1 MFMTLLGAFDGVY
14 SVSPAVT
21 IQSFSYPNKVNP
33 NEKFS
38 IQVVL
43 MCHDVNGWAKVRL
56 YLKEQELK
64 ASDGIWIGLLG
75 KEAGSNI
82 TVVLSDIV
90 LESSKEPYAL
100 ELATFWQKL
109 GELGETRQESK
120 DLKITVVNIML
131 SADCLPKSVNA
142 NENFLLQCSVENE
155 GNDLAY
161 DVTAEISDYRDF
173 SPKGGLRKEV
183 GNLEPGQSRQV
194 SFNLTSPF
202 VIYGDVHR
210 LVVTLRYQDWTNK
223 EWAITQELSIKVDV
237 SPVWFVSAW
246 GPMALLVTVL
256 FVFAV
261 FVLFIARKAIV
272 SRKGLEF
279 RR

>member
-1 MFMTLLGAFDGVY
+1 MTLLGAFDGAY
-14 SVSPAVT
+14 SVTPAVT
-21 IQSFSYPNKVNP
+21 IQSLKYPNKVRP
-33 NEKFS
+33 NEGFA

-43 MCHDVNGWAKVRL
+43 ACHDVNGWAKVKL
-56 YLKEQELK
+56 YRKEQELK
-64 ASDGIWIGLLG
+64 ASDGMWIGWLG
-75 KEAGSNI
+75 KETSSNI
-82 TVVLSDIV
+82 TVVLSDIM
-90 LESSKEPYAL
+90 LESSKEPYVL

-109 GELGETRQESK
+109 GELGETKQESK
-120 DLKITVVNIML
+120 ELKITVVNIML

-142 NENFLLQCSVENE
+142 NENFLLQCLIEND

-173 SPKGGLRKEV
+173 SPKGELRKEI

-194 SFNLTSPF
+194 LFNLTSPF
-202 VIYGDVHR
+202 VVYGGVHR
-210 LVVTLRYQDWTNK
+210 LVVTLRCQDWTNK
-223 EWAITQELSIKVDV
+223 ELATTQELSIKVDV
-237 SPVWFVSAW
+237 SPTWFVTTW

-256 FVFAV
+256 VVFAV
-261 FVLFIARKAIV
+261 FVLFIARRAIV